1 MILLSL
7 LGSWSLILF
16 LTMMK
21 VPGYF
26 LVLRKMPL
34 DAKTAIIPFLAE
46 RQMAK
51 VLFRLLRSFYRPFII
66 SAVFIC
72 AAVYLSPQIGMG
84 KIFMM
89 IAVVV
94 YGWFLIRLYWKLGK
108 SFGKGVFFRILLI
121 LFPQLFLIVLGL
133 SRAEYTPLELKP
145 VKQFPKWIDW
155 LIKGLIALI
164 SGAEIIA
171 LVAVVGFITIRTH
184 MPGPMVD
191 WMLEDFHDKTK
202 DVTGTEEVVSREDAM
217 GSDAALI
224 DTMEVSREKY
234 FPDHSQDKSVVV
246 LAYIVGAD
254 LEDRG
259 GYASANIKQMIEATN
274 KGDAL
279 KFIVQAGGSR
289 RWFTGGIDRESYGRY
304 EISGGSLQKI
314 EDLPDDTCM
323 SEQKSLEDFLLW
335 AKDKYTADRKMLVLW
350 DHGGGVA
357 MGYGQDD
364 LNKKRSKDSS
374 TCMNTSEVIK
384 AIKKADMKFDVI
396 GFDAC
401 LMQDLEIAA
410 KLEPYTDYYLASEEV
425 EGGYGWYYTS
435 PFGKLAEDPGMSTE
449 DFAVD
454 LLSCFDQVNTIVK
467 DDDGKPDTEST
478 LSLVDTTLAKPA
490 YEELVDFLLMA
501 DEILKEDSG
510 AYADMAVAGS
520 NAYNFRDDIQI
531 DLIDYLTV
539 LYKADYDDGIAG
551 DEEIKDIINKLRA
564 SVLYRN
570 KNSAEGVNGIAF
582 AFPYKAIHMYSD
594 TSRELKAMS
603 LKSERKVFN
612 DIFSIMAAQQK
623 KAADQGESP
632 TLEGNGDEEQ
642 GFLSS
647 LVSMFGES
655 DYTGEEW
662 YVKGFEDYS
671 DVDMM
676 IDIPLTEMGGEYD
689 EYKIE
694 LPEQAWDII
703 TDCQTMVWKETGK
716 KGNLQYLGKDQVGG
730 VDDEGHPTITMDEKW
745 VHIGGE
751 LVCYEADPVRLT
763 EDSEI
768 FTGKV
773 RARLNDDEDIM
784 LTIEWDPVEEG
795 ADGPVKG
802 HITGYYPIDTH
813 SISDVLNSRVTQNLN
828 TGDTIQFIF
837 DICDPEGKIIK
848 TAPSGKTIR
857 VIKQS
862 DLSVEDAPMKDCDIV
877 FNGVLTDVYQR
888 TMTTEQLEVHID

>member
-7 LGSWSLILF
+7 LGSWTLILF

-94 YGWFLIRLYWKLGK
+94 YGWFLVRLYWKLGK

-121 LFPQLFLIVLGL
+121 MFPQLFLIVLGL

-155 LIKGLIALI
+155 LIKGIIALI

-224 DTMEVSREKY
+224 DTMEASREKY
-234 FPDHSQDKSVVV
+234 FPDHSQDKSVLV
-246 LAYIVGAD
+246 LSYIIGAD

-259 GYASANIKQMIEATN
+259 GYASANIKQMIEAT
-274 KGDAL
+274 KQGSAL
-279 KFIVQAGGSR
+279 KFIVQAGGAK
-289 RWFTGGIDRESYGRY
+289 RWFTGGIDDESYGRY
-304 EISGGSLQKI
+304 EISGGNLEKI
-314 EDLPDDTCM
+314 EDLSDDLCM

-335 AKDKYTADRKMLVLW
+335 AKDKYKADRTMLILW

-364 LNKKRSKDSS
+364 VNKKKDKNNS
-374 TCMNTSEVIK
+374 TCMDTSEFIK
-384 AIKKADMKFDVI
+384 AVKKADMKFDVI

-401 LMQDLEIAA
+401 LMQDVEIAA

-454 LLSCFDQVNTIVK
+454 VLSCFDQVNTIVK
-467 DDDGKPDTEST
+467 DEDGKPDTEST

-490 YEELVDFLLMA
+490 YEGLVDLLLKA
-501 DEILKEDSG
+501 DGILKEDTG
-510 AYADMAVAGS
+510 AYADLAVAGS
-520 NAYNFRDDIQI
+520 NAYNFQDDIQI
-531 DLIDYLTV
+531 DLIDYLTI

-551 DEEIKDIINKLRA
+551 DEEIQKLINKLRA
-564 SVLYRN
+564 SILYRN
-570 KNSAEGVNGIAF
+570 KNSAEGINGIAF
-582 AFPYKAIHMYSD
+582 AFPYKAIYMYSD
-594 TSRELKAMS
+594 TSRELQAMS
-603 LKSERKVFN
+603 LKDERKVFN
-612 DIFSIMAAQQK
+612 DIFSIMAAQKK
-623 KAADQGESP
+623 KAAEQGENAAVEVS
-632 TLEGNGDEEQ
+632 EDEEQ
-642 GFLSS
+642 GFMSAL
-647 LVSMFGES
+647 LSMFGEV
-655 DYTGEEW
+655 DYTNEDW

-671 DVDMM
+671 DVDVMV
-676 IDIPLTEMGGEYD
+676 DIPLTESSGEYAG
-689 EYKIE
+689 YKIE
-694 LPEQAWDII
+694 LPDQAWDII
-703 TDCQTMVWKETGK
+703 TDCQTMVWRETGK
-716 KGNLQYLGKDQVGG
+716 NGNLQYLGKDQIG
-730 VDDEGHPTITMDEKW
+730 DEDENGHPTIIMDENW

-751 LVCYEADPVRLT
+751 LVCYEADPIRQT
-763 EDSEI
+763 DSGEV
-768 FTGKV
+768 FSGKV
-773 RARLNDDEDIM
+773 RARLNGEEDIM
-784 LTIEWDPVEEG
+784 LNIEWDPVEEG
-795 ADGPVKG
+795 ADGPEKG
-802 HITGYYPIDTH
+802 HVTGYYPIDT
-813 SISDVLNSRVTQNLN
+813 SSFSDVLNSRATLNLN

-837 DICDPEGKIIK
+837 DICDSEGKVIK
-848 TAPSGKTIR
+848 TAPSGKKVR
-857 VIKQS
+857 VIKQG